1 MSSLY
6 TLITQYSVTA
16 ISLMSALLL
25 HPNMSATLAFA
36 QPLLGTNP
44 QPKSNIITPFKDLR
58 NDSVSNEAIS
68 LHTTY
73 TIQAHNI
80 RYKHTILI
88 CSMKNCLCKKELQ
101 L

>member
-25 HPNMSATLAFA
+25 HPNKSATLAFA

-44 QPKSNIITPFKDLR
+44 ELKSNIITPSKDLR

-80 RYKHTILI
+80 N
-88 CSMKNCLCKKELQ
+88 CSMKNCLC
-101 L
+101 